1 MLKKLMEIKW
11 RKIFKFAMDNVSA
24 IDEVI
29 DLIEECKKATADG
42 KITNDERSRLM
53 KKYWNFYPFK
63 KDYNL

>member
-42 KITNDERSRLM
+42 KISNAERSVLM
-53 KKYWNFYPFK
+53 KKYWNLINALK
-63 KDYNL
+63 ENKQ